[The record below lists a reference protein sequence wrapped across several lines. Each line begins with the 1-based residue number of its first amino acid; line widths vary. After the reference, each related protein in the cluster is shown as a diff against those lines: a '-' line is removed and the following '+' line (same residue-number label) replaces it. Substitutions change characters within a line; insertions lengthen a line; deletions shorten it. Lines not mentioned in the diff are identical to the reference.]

1 VPGLA
6 VRFKIGCLYNWESS
20 YSDYSFAPGRFFFY
34 NRSMECVDLRGMSCP
49 APVVET
55 KKFLESTGVNEIE
68 VMVDNPVSCENVKRF
83 LLSRGFVSEVIVEGE
98 DIYRIRA
105 RLDVREEV
113 PVAGLKK
120 VLVYIDGETMGRGDE
135 ELGKILMRAF
145 LKTLADLE
153 TSPWRVI
160 LINAG
165 VKLAAKES
173 EVIEMLREIEKS
185 GVEILSC
192 GTCLDFYGLKERIGV
207 GRISNM
213 FEILTSFNESTN
225 VIRP

>member
-1 VPGLA
+1 
-6 VRFKIGCLYNWESS
+6 
-20 YSDYSFAPGRFFFY
+20 
-34 NRSMECVDLRGMSCP
+34 
-49 APVVET
+49 
-55 KKFLESTGVNEIE
+55 
-68 VMVDNPVSCENVKRF
+68 
-83 LLSRGFVSEVIVEGE
+83 
-98 DIYRIRA
+98 
-105 RLDVREEV
+105 
-113 PVAGLKK
+113 LKK